1 MDDLTPRQREVL
13 DFLCTYQTQ
22 HQMPPTRADI
32 ARHFGF
38 ASANAAE
45 DHLQGARPQG
55 LHRASRRHERAAS
68 SSIGPRESPDP

>member
-45 DHLQGARPQG
+45 DHLKALDRKGFIELRAGRARG
-55 LHRASRRHERAAS
+55 IFINRSARVA
-68 SSIGPRESPDP
+68 